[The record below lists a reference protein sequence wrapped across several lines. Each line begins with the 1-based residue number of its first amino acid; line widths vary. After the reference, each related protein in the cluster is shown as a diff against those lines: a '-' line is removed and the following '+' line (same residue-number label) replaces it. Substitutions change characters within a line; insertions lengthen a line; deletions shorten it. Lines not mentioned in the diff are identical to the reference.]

1 MREHQHEKVS
11 LNLELLCATLAII
24 SAALLTGMLRY
35 LLG

>member
-1 MREHQHEKVS
+1 MREHKQEKVS
-11 LNLELLCATLAII
+11 LNLDLLCATMAIV